1 MSENL
6 LLFFSFQICEIKK
19 KSAALSTETGAL
31 SSPFYRSSRFT
42 PDEMQPTFEKK
53 NYVHLK
59 TNQER
64 ISEGKNKRKNRK
76 PTNTDYNR
84 KDAASTLSNEE
95 SNQSP

>member
-53 NYVHLK
+53 KLCTSK
-59 TNQER
+59 NQPR
-64 ISEGKNKRKNRK
+64 KNKRRK
-76 PTNTDYNR
+76 
-84 KDAASTLSNEE
+84 E
-95 SNQSP
+95 